1 VNRNVV
7 RWIPRIIFIAV
18 VAAVVAF
25 LVIKKPW
32 SKGDD
37 SITFSTVPVGKGS
50 IAAQVTAAGTL
61 SAKITVQVGAQVSGI
76 VKELHADF
84 NSQVKKGQV
93 IAKLDD
99 VLLKAQVDQMQAAF
113 DSAIANEK
121 KAEVAEKD
129 GIRQYNREKGLQD
142 QQLIAAQTVEGFEV
156 TRDEAITALAA
167 AKAAVGQAYAN
178 LVQAKANLGYA
189 VIYSPIDGVVLTRS
203 YDIGQTVQ
211 SSFSAPTLF
220 TIAADLSYMQID
232 TAVAEA
238 DVGRL
243 ADGMKATFTVD
254 AFPSRVF
261 EGTVRQVRN
270 SPTTTSG
277 VVTYDAVIDVA
288 NQDHVLRPGMTAN
301 CTFVLEKVDDTIKIP
316 NAALRFKPSREQIM
330 ALFEKFGGG
339 MRGGSGAHH
348 HGSGGSG
355 AGSGGWR
362 GMGGDSP
369 GGTGAFGMGQSGK
382 GASDR
387 KVVWKLVD
395 GKPKMTF
402 VKLGLTDGSS
412 TQLLE
417 GDVQTGD
424 QLITEVQGLP
434 TGGIRKMGAF

>member
-1 VNRNVV
+1 MNRNVV